1 MHLTLQPHWEGAS
14 IHLSV
19 CNWDLLRCLVPSPAL
34 CIVLSLLP
42 VLDLLWNPYMVISFS
57 NAFGTGNNFQQQPL
71 LPKKR
76 MERTPAGKLLIDTHK
91 QEKKMPWIPFHWA
104 SLPAYSFC
112 HFGAKFDLY
121 TFYYI
126 CFFATPTQPCPAVSC
141 PALSCPACIP
151 SNRSLAIAPGCFF
164 VVPCGANEFKCVRN
178 WVIKIS
184 VNSACLPACLPSV
197 PTRFLRGVQAKISLW
212 ISQHFYIFVYFN
224 LWPSAVQFIS
234 TASANGVK
242 MKHDRRVHSVDSAYP
257 VESCDATQLYPTLRS
272 VLSNRTAMQAG
283 LQLLQQNA

>member
-19 CNWDLLRCLVPSPAL
+19 CNWDLLRCLCVPSPAL

-57 NAFGTGNNFQQQPL
+57 NAFGTGNNFQRQPL

-104 SLPAYSFC
+104 SLPTYSFC

-126 CFFATPTQPCPAVSC
+126 CFFATPTQPCPA
-141 PALSCPACIP
+141 LSCSACIP

-184 VNSACLPACLPSV
+184 VNSACLPACLLFRLDSWEAFKR
-197 PTRFLRGVQAKISLW
+197 RFPFESRNIFTFLCILIYGQVQCNLSL
-212 ISQHFYIFVYFN
+212 QQ
-224 LWPSAVQFIS
+224 VQMGWKWSMIGES
-234 TASANGVK
+234 TVLP
-242 MKHDRRVHSVDSAYP
+242 YP
-257 VESCDATQLYPTLRS
+257 VESCDATQLYPRLWS

-283 LQLLQQNA
+283 LQLLQQNAKKS